1 MFKLK
6 KNKLDEYGLTLIEV
20 LVTIVLTVTIAIFS
34 FSFLTNSI
42 NTQKKIIIENN
53 IRDEADLI
61 MSNLVKNFYTLKENE
76 VRNTEFDDIN
86 KKYLIY
92 TSILESSCSKPTS
105 VEYKNNCLITGFS
118 PATVDENTIM
128 KLNIKNQEYLVSN
141 PYITIH
147 KDSYIKSSTSTNKK
161 VSYHIKL
168 ALQYDNKKFSKVYYF
183 ENQIQ
188 SIPDIKN

>member
-6 KNKLDEYGLTLIEV
+6 KNKLDEFGLTLLEV
-20 LVTIVLTVTIAIFS
+20 LVSIVLTVIIALFS

-42 NTQKKIIIENN
+42 NTQKKIMIENN

-61 MSNLVKNFYTLKENE
+61 MSNLVRNFYTLRENQ
-76 VRNTEFDDIN
+76 VRKTEFDDIN

-92 TSILESSCSKPTS
+92 SSTLESSCSKPTS
-105 VEYKNNCLITGFS
+105 VEDKDNCLITGFT
-118 PATVDENTIM
+118 PLNVDGRTIM
-128 KLNIKNQEYLVSN
+128 KLNIKNQEYLVSS

-168 ALQYDNKKFSKVYYF
+168 ALEYDNKKFSKVYYF